1 MKRLMALAITLTLC
15 AFVAQAQQSTATA
28 TAKTTKRKS
37 VTKTDPAVAAQLNEL
52 KEAIGAQQ
60 QQIGQLSE
68 QVQSRD
74 QQIQQLQQQLD
85 QVRSTATAAQS
96 DAASAKSAASQQQQS
111 LGQVQGDLTDMKTNL
126 TNTALTLQE
135 EQKKP
140 RPDSIELAGGKI
152 KIGALFYG
160 DYAMY
165 YQTGFGPQFLTQI
178 NQPGPGNDR
187 YNTFDVSRAYINFL
201 FSPSD
206 AITFRVTP
214 NIYRQI
220 GAASAT
226 KFGAVSGIGANTD
239 GELAFRLK
247 YAYMDWNKL
256 FAGSDALKEDK
267 LTIGQQQNPLV
278 DWEENLYG
286 YRWVNLTPWN
296 YLSLSSSQ
304 VGVSLHGPIKFG
316 GKQYLDY
323 GVGVF
328 NNASFRQLEQSEQK
342 QGMARISFY
351 PLGAKSNY
359 EGLGLTAF
367 GDFGSKNVTPDT
379 GGKGAARPLYRLA
392 ALAHYQL
399 PNGALIAYEYDY
411 GRNAFSS
418 GNLFSG
424 SGPADEFGIAAT
436 PTAFANFDA
445 LARALQNSDGTIQQG
460 WDLFGRLPLTKK
472 SKLSLFGM
480 YQFFKPN
487 TRVSVNPLDFERVV
501 AGISYKYN
509 SHLQFAVD
517 SQNLFFR
524 HSQFTFPSPEL
535 ALFDPKLAAAN
546 PNGIPNAVPTDTQG
560 VFMNVEFSF

>member
-1 MKRLMALAITLTLC
+1 MKRVLALALSLTLS
-15 AFVAQAQQSTATA
+15 AFAAQAQQSTATA
-28 TAKTTKRKS
+28 TAKTTKKKA
-37 VTKTDPAVAAQLNEL
+37 VQKTDPAVAAQLNEL
-52 KEAIGAQQ
+52 KQAIDAQQ
-60 QQIGQLSE
+60 QQIRQLSD

-74 QQIQQLQQQLD
+74 QQIQQLQQNLD

-96 DAASAKSAASQQQQS
+96 DAVSAKSAAGQQQQA
-111 LGQVQGDLTDMKTNL
+111 LGQVQGDVSDVKTAL

-140 RPDSIELAGGKI
+140 KPDSIELAGGKI

-165 YQTGFGPQFLTQI
+165 YKTGFGPQFLTQI
-178 NQPGPGNDR
+178 NQPGPGNDH
-187 YNTFDVSRAYINFL
+187 YNTFDVSRAYINFF

-220 GAASAT
+220 GAAPAT

-247 YAYMDWNKL
+247 YAYMDWNKV

-304 VGVSLHGPIKFG
+304 VGVSIHGPIKFG

-359 EGLGLTAF
+359 EGLGLTTF
-367 GDFGSKNVTPDT
+367 GDYGYKNVTPDT
-379 GGKGAARPLYRLA
+379 GGTGAARPVYRMA

-411 GRNAFSS
+411 GRNAFNT

-424 SGPADEFGIAAT
+424 SGPADEFGIATT

-445 LARALQNSDGTIQQG
+445 LAKALQNADGTIQQG
-460 WDLFGRLPLTKK
+460 WDLFGRLPLARK
-472 SKLSLFGM
+472 SRLSLFGM

-487 TRVSVNPLDFERVV
+487 TRVRVNPLDFERVV

-509 SHLQFAVD
+509 SHLRFAVD

-524 HSQFTFPSPEL
+524 HSQFTFPSSEL
-535 ALFDPKLAAAN
+535 ALFNPKLAAAN
-546 PNGIPNAVPTDTQG
+546 PNGILNAVPKDTQA
-560 VFMNVEFSF
+560 VFVNVEFSF